1 MKTKSVRILQI
12 ISGVYVALYLAAV
25 ISSIV
30 EGDISFQEWA
40 DYLFLFLFLLLVAG
54 FSLSW
59 NFERVAGITFLVWV
73 MGIWIF
79 DLLLTRGK
87 DSGMLS
93 IMAVPGLVIGALLL
107 LNWYKTTKAPSPPSK
122 MQWKFILRVLLISYA
137 VLYAIVVISEV
148 GLGNPQDYF
157 SLPFVLFPLMLL
169 LFLSGFA
176 VSWRWELAAGIL
188 FVLWSALLVFGS
200 VAYTEIFNSGP
211 WAFFGIPVLLQGIFY
226 IRNRVE
232 YKSQ

>member
-12 ISGVYVALYLAAV
+12 IAGVYVALYLASV
-25 ISSIV
+25 ISSVIDG
-30 EGDISFQEWA
+30 ELSFQKWV
-40 DYLFLFLFLLLVAG
+40 DYLFLFLFLVLVAG

-59 NFERVAGITFLVWV
+59 NFERAAGITFLGWAT
-73 MGIWIF
+73 GIWIF
-79 DLLLTRGK
+79 DLLLTRGI

-93 IMAVPGLVIGALLL
+93 IMSVPGLVIGALLL
-107 LNWYKTTKAPSPPSK
+107 LNWYKASVTPSPPPK
-122 MQWKFILRVLLISYA
+122 LQWRFILRVLLISYA

-148 GLGNPQDYF
+148 ALGHPHDYF

-188 FVLWSALLVFGS
+188 FLLWSALLLFGY
-200 VAYTEIFNSGP
+200 VTYAEIRDSGP
-211 WAFFGIPVLLQGIFY
+211 WAFFGIPVLIQGILY
-226 IRNRVE
+226 IKNRVE
-232 YKSQ
+232 YGA